1 MSDLEKIFE
10 EMSDLEKI
18 FEEFYKINK
27 IGKIFLKYFFLLK
40 KVKCVRLKT
49 RLFQQNLNKYICY
62 KLNIVLSYF

>member
-1 MSDLEKIFE
+1 
-10 EMSDLEKI
+10 MSDLEKI

-49 RLFQQNLNKYICY
+49 RLFQQNLYRARLEIA
-62 KLNIVLSYF
+62 V